1 MKQIT
6 SIFSLILTL
15 SLMSAHAHAFNFG
28 ALQKLAEDLQKAA
41 PQQPAGAAPEGNST
55 VSGGESSRQLQRS
68 AESSSNSGALSFC
81 ESEDSV
87 FGFSGYTTM
96 ALSASPEAIVSE
108 YFAIDPT
115 LAELQ
120 IREHLFA
127 LRPLIGVTFP
137 EVITDGGIWSGEAR
151 SRGVELVMDPSLTT
165 LAQVIEAAK
174 QTKKGFGAVNIQVP
188 ESKLVFALVAIQ
200 LEPLLKNKSLPAQ
213 LLVEARKSGKYA
225 DGNSVTSRL
234 ALAMSARWAL
244 LKDGNQQ
251 LFDSYIVQSTDN
263 QSGEF
268 GSTSYASNRTCKLCF
283 DTVEWAASGGIPNW
297 KYAQSVAQS
306 KQMRDQMFGSK
317 PAFNP
322 PNWTQNVDV
331 LRGRAQVLNQNT
343 YSSFE
348 AAKGQ
353 SRSESKGA
361 EAARISREG
370 QNTYGAVPDPE
381 LDMAIAVLQTE
392 TPKYMDAEKKAALT
406 EALRE
411 RMVLL
416 KDIQTMQGSLMDAT
430 FSGNYSFVDI
440 GQKGETLNSLTR
452 AACLVA
458 FAERRAARASE
469 MKMPDLSDTSA
480 EESLL
485 R

>member
-1 MKQIT
+1 MKYLT
-6 SIFSLILTL
+6 YLYGLSLTLILLPSYTY
-15 SLMSAHAHAFNFG
+15 AFNFG

-41 PQQPAGAAPEGNST
+41 PQQPANPPNESKSNAVGAVP
-55 VSGGESSRQLQRS
+55 SGQSQQGSG
-68 AESSSNSGALSFC
+68 ASSNSGALSFC

-87 FGFSGYTTM
+87 FGFAGYTTM
-96 ALSASPEAIVSE
+96 PLSASPESIVSE

-115 LAELQ
+115 LAEVQ

-137 EVITDGGIWSGEAR
+137 EVITDGGMWSGEAR
-151 SRGVELVMDPSLTT
+151 SRGVELIMDPSLTT

-188 ESKLVFALVAIQ
+188 ESKLVLALVAIQ
-200 LEPLLKNKSLPAQ
+200 LEPLLKDKSLPVR
-213 LLVEARKSGKYA
+213 LLAEARKSGKYA

-268 GSTSYASNRTCKLCF
+268 GSSSFTSNRTCKLCF

-297 KYAQSVAQS
+297 SYASSVVQS
-306 KQMRDQMFGSK
+306 KQMRDQMFGSN
-317 PAFNP
+317 PAYNP
-322 PNWTQNVDV
+322 PNWAQNVGV
-331 LRGRAQVLNQNT
+331 LRARAQVLNQNT

-392 TPKYMDAEKKAALT
+392 TPKVMDAEKKAALT

-411 RMVLL
+411 RTVLL
-416 KDIQTMQGSLMDAT
+416 KDIQTMQGSLMNAT

-440 GQKGETLNSLTR
+440 GRKGEVLNSLTR
-452 AACLVA
+452 SACLVA

-469 MKMPDLSDTSA
+469 VKMPDLSDTSA